1 MVFSVAKKR
10 IYKLAKLRKCIS
22 QVHFGK
28 CSFEKYSFGKYSL
41 EKYSLEKYSF
51 EKYSLKKFSFKKYS
65 LKEEEKIERQKFGKI
80 LSRQILGQ
88 SVVHSGSAQFR
99 TRPQSC
105 FTFPLVSNR
114 CHANGMNLGP
124 FVGNQPLVYQG
135 RLKVG

>member
-41 EKYSLEKYSF
+41 EKYSF
-51 EKYSLKKFSFKKYS
+51 EKYSLKKISFEKYS

-88 SVVHSGSAQFR
+88 SVVRSVR
-99 TRPQSC
+99 EC
-105 FTFPLVSNR
+105 IV
-114 CHANGMNLGP
+114 
-124 FVGNQPLVYQG
+124 
-135 RLKVG
+135 